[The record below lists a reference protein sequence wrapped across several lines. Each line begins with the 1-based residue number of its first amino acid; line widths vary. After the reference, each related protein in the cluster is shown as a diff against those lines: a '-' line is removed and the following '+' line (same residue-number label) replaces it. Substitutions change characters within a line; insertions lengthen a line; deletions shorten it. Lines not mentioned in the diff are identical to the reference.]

1 MKNRTPQPKESNEVL
16 TFRRLRKIIGL
27 LALGLPVTLVVF
39 SLIPLFKTPIQSSIS
54 YYYYSNLRE
63 VFTGVLCAVSLFLIR
78 YRGYENPVFWK
89 NDNIMTNAA
98 GCMALG
104 IALFPTNPHSCTEKI
119 YTLIPIC
126 ADFIGVLHYL
136 FAAAFF
142 IILAIIALAIF
153 TIGQEKNKD
162 IPVSSI
168 NENNIYKI
176 CGISII
182 VFTIMIPFSDF
193 LHLFP
198 SSTLVLEAF
207 ALAAFGTSWLIKG
220 RILGD
225 KGKIGRMI
233 YREHNQ

>member
-1 MKNRTPQPKESNEVL
+1 MKNQTIPPESNDIL

-27 LALGLPVTLVVF
+27 LALGLPLTLVIL
-39 SLIPLFKTPIQSSIS
+39 SLIPLFKTSIQSSIS

-63 VFTGVLCAVSLFLIR
+63 ILTGVLCAVSLFLIR
-78 YRGYENPVFWK
+78 YRGFDNPVFWK

-98 GCMALG
+98 GFMALG
-104 IALFPTNPHSCTEKI
+104 VAMFPTNPHTCTEKI
-119 YTLIPIC
+119 YTLIPYC
-126 ADFIGVLHYL
+126 ANFIGVLHYL

-142 IILAIIALAIF
+142 LILAVISLAIF
-153 TIGQEKNKD
+153 TIGQNENND
-162 IPVSSI
+162 IPVSFI
-168 NENNIYKI
+168 NENNIYKV

-182 VFTIMIPFSDF
+182 VFTILIPISDF

-198 SSTLVLEAF
+198 SSTLILEAL

-225 KGKIGRMI
+225 KGNTGRKL
-233 YREHNQ
+233 YRENN

>member
-1 MKNRTPQPKESNEVL
+1 MKTRTIPPESNDIL
-16 TFRRLRKIIGL
+16 TYRRLRKIIGL
-27 LALGLPVTLVVF
+27 LAFSLPVILVVF
-39 SLIPLFKTPIQSSIS
+39 SLIPLFKTSIQSSIS

-63 VFTGVLCAVSLFLIR
+63 VLTGVLCAVSLFLIR
-78 YRGYENPVFWK
+78 YRGYYNPVFWK

-119 YTLIPIC
+119 YTLIPFC

-142 IILAIIALAIF
+142 LILAIMALAIF
-153 TIGQEKNKD
+153 TIGQKENTD

-168 NENNIYKI
+168 NENNIYKV

-182 VFTIMIPFSDF
+182 VFTILIPFSDF

-198 SSTLVLEAF
+198 CSTLILEAL
-207 ALAAFGTSWLIKG
+207 ALGAFGTSWLIKG

-225 KGKIGRMI
+225 KGKIGRMV
-233 YREHNQ
+233 YREHHQ